1 MFLYGSPTGER
12 NDCAEGA
19 RKGKTMSA
27 DNMVYLQHCHDGK
40 WRAWH
45 GFSSDYEDGFKPK
58 ARPKSGFIVEADSR
72 EAAIVAA
79 HDWTTQNYTEYGVV
93 ELEPEQADGTDKSS
107 SKEESRVSMGGVE
120 LPELPHPEGAD
131 VFGAD
136 YTADQMRAFYAA
148 GVKAERE
155 RCAKICEEI
164 EKRYLDAWK
173 SNARDPSDFVQGQ
186 SDGAGECGTA
196 IRKQNPPA

>member
-1 MFLYGSPTGER
+1 
-12 NDCAEGA
+12 
-19 RKGKTMSA
+19 MSA

-120 LPELPHPEGAD
+120 LPELPYKMYARSDAEML
-131 VFGAD
+131 
-136 YTADQMRAFYAA
+136 MRAYGEACA
-148 GVKAERE
+148 LAERE
-155 RCAKICEEI
+155 RCALIAEHLNGWGSRPCPELADHI
-164 EKRYLDAWK
+164 A
-173 SNARDPSDFVQGQ
+173 A
-186 SDGAGECGTA
+186 A
-196 IRKQNPPA
+196 IRGE

>member
-1 MFLYGSPTGER
+1 
-12 NDCAEGA
+12 
-19 RKGKTMSA
+19 MSA

-93 ELEPEQADGTDKSS
+93 ELEPEQADGTDKPSFQ
-107 SKEESRVSMGGVE
+107 EESRVAVGGVE
-120 LPELPHPEGAD
+120 LPELPDPVDYSD
-131 VFGAD
+131 VPSIAHVWG
-136 YTADQMRAFYAA
+136 YTADQMRAYGEACA
-148 GVKAERE
+148 LAERE
-155 RCAKICEEI
+155 RCALIAEHLNGWGSRPCPELADHI
-164 EKRYLDAWK
+164 A
-173 SNARDPSDFVQGQ
+173 A
-186 SDGAGECGTA
+186 A
-196 IRKQNPPA
+196 IRGE